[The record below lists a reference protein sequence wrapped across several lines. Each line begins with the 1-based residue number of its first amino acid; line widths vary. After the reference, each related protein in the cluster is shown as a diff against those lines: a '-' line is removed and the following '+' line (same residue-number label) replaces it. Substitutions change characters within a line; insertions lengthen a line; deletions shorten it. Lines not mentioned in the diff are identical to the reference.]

1 MVCIQKRRNESILIS
16 HDELEMEYQRG
27 VEALQLEQEK
37 VRQEESKKPRRKI
50 PKAGCYPSGFSTF
63 TGKRVACTISLSERR
78 RDLLLITSGSE
89 SIRSGYFNDAGNCS
103 KQAWELGLDTGS
115 KRHCRLNLT
124 LQNFVH
130 PYSAAEER
138 RQLQKVLRQSVQ
150 EQPALPLRVSSKRS
164 KRG

>member
-1 MVCIQKRRNESILIS
+1 MVCIQKHRDESILIS

-27 VEALQLEQEK
+27 VKALQIEQEK
-37 VRQEESKKPRRKI
+37 VKQEESKKPRRKI

-63 TGKRVACTISLSERR
+63 TGKRVACTISLSELR
-78 RDLLLITSGSE
+78 RDLLLISSGSE
-89 SIRSGYFNDAGNCS
+89 SIRSGSFNDAGNGQ

-130 PYSAAEER
+130 PNSAAEER
-138 RQLQKVLRQSVQ
+138 RQLQKVLRQSIPKQ
-150 EQPALPLRVSSKRS
+150 SPLPLRAIKR
-164 KRG
+164 K

>member
-1 MVCIQKRRNESILIS
+1 MVFIQKRRDESILIS
-16 HDELEMEYQRG
+16 HEELEMEYQRG

-63 TGKRVACTISLSERR
+63 TGKRVACTISSSEIR
-78 RDLLLITSGSE
+78 RDILIITSGSE
-89 SIRSGYFNDAGNCS
+89 SIRPGYLNDGKCS
-103 KQAWELGLDTGS
+103 KACELGLDAGS
-115 KRHCRLNLT
+115 KRHCRLNLK

-130 PYSAAEER
+130 PYSAADER
-138 RQLQKVLRQSVQ
+138 RQLQEVLRQSIQ
-150 EQPALPLRVSSKRS
+150 EQSALPLRVSSKRN